1 MLRPYTLADK
11 YDLAKTE
18 VMITGIQALVRLP
31 LMQRALDQRD
41 KLNTAGFISGY
52 RGSPLGALDQELWR
66 QQSLLRSHDIHFEP
80 GINEDLAA
88 TAIWGTQLTDYY
100 RADATRD
107 GVFSMWYG
115 KGHGVDR
122 SGDVFRQANIQGTAQ
137 HGGVLAVVGDDH
149 SAESSTFAHETD
161 QILKRRSCQC
171 FSHPPSKSFCG
182 LVWPALH
189 CPDFVACG
197 LGSKR

>member
-161 QILKRRSCQC
+161 QIFEAAIMPVL
-171 FSHPPSKSFCG
+171 FPSSVEEF
-182 LVWPALH
+182 
-189 CPDFVACG
+189 
-197 LGSKR
+197 